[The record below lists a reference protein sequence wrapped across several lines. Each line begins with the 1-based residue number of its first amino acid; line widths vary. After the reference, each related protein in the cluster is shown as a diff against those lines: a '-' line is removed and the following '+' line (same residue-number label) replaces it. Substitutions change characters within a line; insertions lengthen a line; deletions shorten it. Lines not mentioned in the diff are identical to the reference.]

1 MCNRE
6 CLAKKM
12 NATISHFY
20 KSQQIIFVYYQVNSL
35 EATVIMSYL
44 SGREKRM
51 LENVITKPNIRQRK
65 SYWIASKN
73 KH

>member
-1 MCNRE
+1 
-6 CLAKKM
+6 M

-20 KSQQIIFVYYQVNSL
+20 RSQQITFVYYQVNSL

-44 SGREKRM
+44 SGRGK
-51 LENVITKPNIRQRK
+51 NVIMKPKIRQRK